1 MEQLNGMWDLLT
13 NRGIPATI
21 FLFLLLFVL
30 RWISLRFLRR
40 ERRIPAEL
48 KARWQSFIK
57 NAFVL
62 AGFIGLIL
70 IWAPQ
75 LRAFALSL
83 TAVAVAIVIATKELI
98 LCISGSLLRAS
109 SSTFVIGDLV
119 EYAGHTGYVVDQ
131 SLLTT
136 QLQEVDA
143 GSGVLSGNQ
152 IVLPNSLFLT
162 QAVKNYSHFRP
173 YCVHSFS
180 LYIESN
186 QAGAIDSLVAMLD
199 EAAGAVSRK
208 TLEEGDF
215 ERLPKWKRQLLQS
228 SAPKVRLTSTE
239 VAKIGFVISII
250 CHDARSMEDQATI
263 ARAFFRSLAEIGGE
277 QTAARSTVASAG

>member
-1 MEQLNGMWDLLT
+1 MEQLNSTWELLS

-21 FLFLLLFVL
+21 LLFVLLFVL
-30 RWISLRFLRR
+30 RWIALRFLRR
-40 ERRIPAEL
+40 EGKMSMEL
-48 KARWQSFIK
+48 KGRWRSFIK

-98 LCISGSLLRAS
+98 LCVSGSLLRAS
-109 SSTFVIGDLV
+109 SSTFSIGDLI

-136 QLQEVDA
+136 QLQEVDPD
-143 GSGVLSGNQ
+143 SGTLSGNQ

-162 QAVKNYSHFRP
+162 HAVKNYSLLRP

-180 LYIESN
+180 LYIDAT
-186 QAGAIDSLVAMLD
+186 QAGAIDSLMSAVKATT
-199 EAAGAVSRK
+199 ASVSRD
-208 TLEEGDF
+208 TLAEEDF
-215 ERLPKWKRQLLQS
+215 ERLPQWKRELLKT
-228 SAPKVRLTSTE
+228 SAPKVRLVSSNIG
-239 VAKIGFVISII
+239 KIGFVISVA
-250 CHDARSMEDQATI
+250 CHESKSMEHQAGI
-263 ARAFFRSLAEIGGE
+263 ARAFYRALPVADEH
-277 QTAARSTVASAG
+277 ARQEASATAQ